1 MNPKKDG
8 SLAGYLPPFQ
18 EPRLGSTPLPIGLDR
33 TLTARCH
40 VHQAK
45 TEQDGQDSTAVAGDC
60 QISVRARMPAIRNG
74 LEVSPGQVDPGA
86 LLIID
91 NRMAA
96 EFDGQDGGG

>member
-1 MNPKKDG
+1 MG
-8 SLAGYLPPFQ
+8 
-18 EPRLGSTPLPIGLDR
+18 
-33 TLTARCH
+33 H
-40 VHQAK
+40 VHEVQAG
-45 TEQDGQDSTAVAGDC
+45 QDGQDNTAVVCDC

>member
-1 MNPKKDG
+1 MG
-8 SLAGYLPPFQ
+8 
-18 EPRLGSTPLPIGLDR
+18 
-33 TLTARCH
+33 H
-40 VHQAK
+40 VHEVQAG
-45 TEQDGQDSTAVAGDC
+45 QDGQDSTAVAGDC